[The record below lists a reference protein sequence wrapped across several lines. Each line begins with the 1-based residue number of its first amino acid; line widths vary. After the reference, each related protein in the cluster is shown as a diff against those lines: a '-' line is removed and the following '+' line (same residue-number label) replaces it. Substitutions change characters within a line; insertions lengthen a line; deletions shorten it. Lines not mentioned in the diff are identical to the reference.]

1 MNNHKKL
8 LTIAISIGLLTSISL
23 SACDSFPL
31 LEESDK
37 SNVEVTESTKKVT
50 EKTSETKKSE
60 TSITELPDQEPTF
73 NVPQEATPY
82 VMQEGLGHK
91 YDMDIELDT
100 DAQVVRG
107 TVRVDI
113 VNQTD
118 VEWSTL
124 VFRDYPSLFSKTE
137 LVDYSDFVAEQD
149 REILT
154 QISYFEDESG
164 EILAYERDSVDYSVI
179 TVTLKDPIAPGQ
191 RHIIE
196 YEFEASIPTLADRY
210 GAYEGCYNI
219 SNFYPVLSIYENG
232 EWSRES
238 YIDMGECFYTI
249 VSDYTVRIKTPADFT
264 LASTGLT
271 LDVEEKPDGKYW
283 NISAPCA
290 RDFTFVAGA
299 DFNMLSEELDGVM
312 IEAYY
317 IGDDMEFGRAMLEAG
332 IDSMKAFGEAFGKY
346 PYPDVNIIETELFAG
361 GMEYSGL
368 VMIGRDLEF
377 YSTDYSVVKEVTAH
391 ELGHQWFY
399 GIVGTNPY
407 LEPWLDESFASFSE
421 IVYADVIGDDYMS
434 SEFDS
439 YRPDSYFGREYTPVN
454 RSYDQF
460 GSEMVYFSSAY
471 TTGEAMLYYLRDA
484 MGAENFYHMMRTYVS
499 RHAFGIV
506 TEADFL
512 NVVYEYCGTDNNE
525 VNAVLE
531 FYLD

>member
-1 MNNHKKL
+1 MKKYNKVLSIILASSL
-8 LTIAISIGLLTSISL
+8 LLAVVLSSCANLTLLKET
-23 SACDSFPL
+23 
-31 LEESDK
+31 EET
-37 SNVEVTESTKKVT
+37 EVKETESSTKASSSV
-50 EKTSETKKSE
+50 SETAE
-60 TSITELPDQEPTF
+60 TTTSVEMPSF
-73 NVPQEATPY
+73 NVPEEAAPIS
-82 VMQEGLGHK
+82 MQYDLGHK
-91 YDMDIELDT
+91 YDMTLELDA

-118 VEWSTL
+118 ATWNTL
-124 VFRDYPSLFSKTE
+124 VFRDYPSLFTADGE
-137 LVDYSDFVAEQD
+137 VDAASYTAGSDNEQM
-149 REILT
+149 T
-154 QISYFEDESG
+154 SISYFEDESG
-164 EILAYERDSVDYSVI
+164 EILAYERDDNDVSVI
-179 TVTLKDPIAPGQ
+179 TVTLKEPISPGQ
-191 RHIIE
+191 RHVIE
-196 YEFEASIPTLADRY
+196 YEFEANIPTDADRF
-210 GAYEGCYNI
+210 GAYGECYNVA
-219 SNFYPVLSIYENG
+219 NFYPVLSIFENG
-232 EWSRES
+232 EWSREQ

-249 VSDYTVRIKTPADFT
+249 VSDYTVVLKTPEDFT
-264 LASTGLT
+264 VISTGLT
-271 LDVEEKPDGKYW
+271 VDVEEKEDGKYW
-283 NISAPCA
+283 NIAAPCA

-299 DFNMLSEELDGVM
+299 DFNMLSEEVDGVM